1 MIALLQRISSA
12 AVRVEGEVIA
22 RVSSGL
28 LVFLGIERG
37 DSDREAEKLL
47 ERVLKYRIFSDA
59 RGRMNRALAD
69 VGGDLLIVPQFTLA
83 ADTRKGL
90 RPSFEPAADPKVGRE
105 LFNVFLRQAIRKH
118 PTVASGR
125 FGANM
130 QVELVNDGPVT
141 FWLRVAPQE

>member
-1 MIALLQRISSA
+1 MIALLQRVSSA

-47 ERVLKYRIFSDA
+47 ERVLKYRIFPDA
-59 RGRMNRALAD
+59 RGRMNLALAD

-105 LFNVFLRQAIRKH
+105 LFDGFLRQARRKH
-118 PTVASGR
+118 PAVASGR
-125 FGANM
+125 FGAHM

-141 FWLRVAPQE
+141 FWLRTVPQE